1 MNERVVITL
10 DDFEHR
16 LMIGGLNSFRNGL
29 IQDDKPTDDI
39 DDLILNSTGFIIGY
53 VIYLLVKKIKARV

>member
-1 MNERVVITL
+1 MSERVVITL

-39 DDLILNSTGFIIGY
+39 DDLILKVVDAPTRKERRRSLRET
-53 VIYLLVKKIKARV
+53 R

>member
-1 MNERVVITL
+1 MSERVVITL

-29 IQDDKPTDDI
+29 ILGDKPTDDI
-39 DDLILNSTGFIIGY
+39 DDLILK
-53 VIYLLVKKIKARV
+53 VIDAPTRKERRRSLRETR

>member
-1 MNERVVITL
+1 MSERVVITL

-29 IQDDKPTDDI
+29 ILDDKPTDDI
-39 DDLILNSTGFIIGY
+39 DDLILK
-53 VIYLLVKKIKARV
+53 VIDAPTRKERRRSLRETR

>member
-39 DDLILNSTGFIIGY
+39 DDLILK
-53 VIYLLVKKIKARV
+53 VIDAPTRKERRRSLRETR

>member
-1 MNERVVITL
+1 MSERVVITL

-29 IQDDKPTDDI
+29 IQDDKPTEDI
-39 DDLILNSTGFIIGY
+39 DDLILK
-53 VIYLLVKKIKARV
+53 VIDAPTRKERRRSLRETR

>member
-1 MNERVVITL
+1 MSERVVITL

-39 DDLILNSTGFIIGY
+39 DDLILKVVDAPTLKERRRSLRET
-53 VIYLLVKKIKARV
+53 R

>member
-29 IQDDKPTDDI
+29 IPDDKPTDDI
-39 DDLILNSTGFIIGY
+39 DDLILKVVDAPTRKERRRSLRET
-53 VIYLLVKKIKARV
+53 R